1 MGMIIGDL
9 PRVNACRRPDGVAL
23 VDQRSRR
30 TWQEFDHRV
39 NLLGRVLLDH
49 LALGKQQTVAILSE
63 NRNEYVELM
72 FAASRVGMRWT
83 GLNTRHHRDEMSYQ
97 LVDSEARVLIHDAH
111 FRDVAVELASA
122 IGLPTIELG
131 EEYESLL
138 LAARDLPFESHADED
153 LPYALTYTSGT
164 TGVARGALITSRND
178 LALAASFVVATE
190 TRVDDVF
197 CVMLPM
203 FHKGGQFST
212 MHPMSLGQTLVV
224 LASPDPVLVFEAIER
239 EKVSAFVSVPTVMR
253 MLVEHRRGAGAGHD
267 LSSIR
272 HVSYG
277 SNPIPIEQIRDFSE
291 TFGCDLSQI
300 GGIGTEGGIGLSLSS
315 RDHRLALEQPD
326 REHILRS
333 CGTVQP
339 RVEMRLVDEHGREV
353 ATDEIGE
360 MTFRGDAYI
369 PGYLNQPEAN
379 ARLWRDGWLYSGDL
393 GRRDRDGYVYY
404 IERLAGRIKTGG
416 ESVLAREVEEVL
428 MMHPS
433 VELAS
438 VLGVPDEHWGEAV
451 TAVVVLTQ
459 VAEEAADM
467 EARLRDHV
475 RSHLSGYKV
484 PKTVHFVEQMP
495 LTALGKI
502 ARGAVKDLVRARSKQ
517 TTAVDG

>member
-1 MGMIIGDL
+1 MGIIIGDL

-39 NLLGRVLLDH
+39 GRLGRVLLDH
-49 LALGKQQTVAILSE
+49 LTLGEQQTVAILSE

-72 FAASRVGMRWT
+72 FAASRAGLRWT
-83 GLNTRHHRDEMSYQ
+83 GLNTRHHRDEMSHQ
-97 LVDSEARVLIHDAH
+97 LVDSEARVLVHDAH
-111 FRDVAVELASA
+111 FRDVAVELGSA
-122 IGLPTIELG
+122 IGLPTIQLG

-178 LALAASFVVATE
+178 LALAASLVVATE

-197 CVMLPM
+197 CVMLPL

-224 LASPDPVLVFEAIER
+224 LDSPDPAVAFEAIER
-239 EKVSAFVSVPTVMR
+239 EKVSVFVSVPTVMR
-253 MLVEHRRGAGAGHD
+253 MLVEHRRGAGAGHN

-272 HVSYG
+272 HVAYG

-315 RDHRLALEQPD
+315 ADHRLALEQPD

-339 RVEMRLVDEHGREV
+339 RVEMRLVDELGREV

-404 IERLAGRIKTGG
+404 VERLGGRIKTGG

-428 MMHPS
+428 MLHPS
-433 VELAS
+433 VASAS
-438 VLGVPDEHWGEAV
+438 VLGVPDDRWGEAI

-459 VAEEAADM
+459 GAEEAADM
-467 EARLRDHV
+467 ESLLRDHV

-484 PKTVHFVEQMP
+484 PKTIHFVEQMP

-502 ARGAVKDLVRARSKQ
+502 ARGEVRDLVRARSRQ
-517 TTAVDG
+517 TTAVGG